1 MVLVVISYVLS
12 LKVLGL
18 ELERAERYYL
28 QGIEAAQSESGWWD
42 RCAKHVNHWMSA
54 AAFALGL
61 VLTTFFVSTNLRG
74 ATMAEKKVVQGF
86 AQDGITGMTLQKV
99 HPTGGDL
106 QKGLTG
112 MPMQSVTPSAP
123 ASPAPAQQPQG
134 SANPTSSK

>member
-1 MVLVVISYVLS
+1 
-12 LKVLGL
+12 
-18 ELERAERYYL
+18 
-28 QGIEAAQSESGWWD
+28 
-42 RCAKHVNHWMSA
+42 
-54 AAFALGL
+54 
-61 VLTTFFVSTNLRG
+61 
-74 ATMAEKKVVQGF
+74 MAEKKVVQGF